1 MKRTAAI
8 TLLCMG
14 AGAAAVASAFEGRCD
29 PQSRAANEIP
39 AVQADHANPKPQ
51 SCSSTRFAG
60 HGGFFARVARGGFG
74 SAGHGFGG

>member
-14 AGAAAVASAFEGRCD
+14 TGAAAIASAFEQPCD

-39 AVQADHANPKPQ
+39 AVQADHANPGPQ
-51 SCSSTRFAG
+51 SCSSTRHGG
-60 HGGFFARVARGGFG
+60 HGGFFSRVARGGFG
-74 SAGHGFGG
+74 AAGRGFGG